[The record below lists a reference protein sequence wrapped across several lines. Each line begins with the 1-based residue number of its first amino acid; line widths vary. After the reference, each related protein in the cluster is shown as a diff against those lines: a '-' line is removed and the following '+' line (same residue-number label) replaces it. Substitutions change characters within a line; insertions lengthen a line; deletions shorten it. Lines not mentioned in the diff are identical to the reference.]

1 MNRLLIAA
9 VVLMAGCQA
18 SRRSGPY
25 EVQPETARNTT
36 QAEQRTREAADF
48 IKSEP
53 ERAEALLREAL
64 SADLF
69 YGPAHNNLGVLF
81 LRQEKRYEAAQ
92 EFEWAKKLLPGQPD
106 PRINLA
112 LCLEGAG
119 DVVAALEQYEGALA
133 VAPSSVAALQGAAS
147 LVVRAGRQ
155 DERLEP
161 WLREIAMRG
170 ESLEWRE
177 WASAQASRLD

>member
-1 MNRLLIAA
+1 MSKLWIAILLLA
-9 VVLMAGCQA
+9 AGCGA
-18 SRRSGPY
+18 TRTPGPY
-25 EVQPETARNTT
+25 EVQPEAARNTT
-36 QAEQRTREAADF
+36 LAEKLTREAADL
-48 IKSEP
+48 IRSEP
-53 ERAEALLREAL
+53 ERAEALLRAAL

-147 LVVRAGRQ
+147 LVMRAGRQ

-170 ESLEWRE
+170 ESVEWRD
-177 WASAQASRLD
+177 WAGAKLRQVQ